1 MVPPRLKHF
10 EPTLT
15 AQHYSLILLIL
26 HTVNFVSTT
35 LLGPFHRYPFLFER
49 RFFLSFGLPPADRL
63 NRSRK
68 THFFYEGHFDVLVW
82 INAETEI
89 STSRVI
95 KVGSVFSHYCAFV

>member
-49 RFFLSFGLPPADRL
+49 RFFSRLAYRLPTGETGHGKRIFSM
-63 NRSRK
+63 SRNGD
-68 THFFYEGHFDVLVW
+68 FYVTGYQSW
-82 INAETEI
+82 
-89 STSRVI
+89 
-95 KVGSVFSHYCAFV
+95 